1 MEKKIDIS
9 QQYLLAI
16 KELVWL
22 PTSLARKNHEA
33 RKKRKKKKKKKKTAS
48 KRVLLQ
54 KAVRGGPAQ
63 DEQLLLLFV
72 PLPEPLLQWEKQT
85 PICNRDRPLIKGPVA
100 KILCLVRDV
109 LLQRERCIILEGCTM
124 ILFLPMCM
132 IGIWLFFTEIFIIRI
147 YLVSLFVEQMRRR

>member
-1 MEKKIDIS
+1 MERKKNRY

-16 KELVWL
+16 KQLVWL

-33 RKKRKKKKKKKKTAS
+33 RKKGSTRKKKKTAS

-72 PLPEPLLQWEKQT
+72 PLLEPLLQWEKQT
-85 PICNRDRPLIKGPVA
+85 PICSRDRPLIKGPVA

-132 IGIWLFFTEIFIIRI
+132 IGISSHLVIF
-147 YLVSLFVEQMRRR
+147 LPKFL